1 MKLSYAGDVSVQT
14 CWEKLR
20 KEASAQLVDVRTR
33 VEWIFVGVPVLESLE
48 KQVIFS
54 EWQRFPDMRVNEE
67 FCDQVIAHLAR
78 NNADYDSSIFMI
90 CRSGVRSMAS
100 ADALTARGYKYVFNV
115 LGGFEGDTDENGH
128 RATREGWKFEQLPWR
143 Q

>member
-1 MKLSYAGDVSVQT
+1 MKLSYAGDVSVKT

-20 KEASAQLVDVRTR
+20 QEASAQLVDVRTS
-33 VEWIFVGVPVLESLE
+33 VEWIFVGVPVLASLKKE
-48 KQVIFS
+48 VIFS
-54 EWQRFPDMRVNEE
+54 EWQRFPDMQLNEG
-67 FCDQVIAHLAR
+67 FCDQVAAQLERKKA
-78 NNADYDSSIFMI
+78 NFDSSIFMI

-100 ADALTARGYKYVFNV
+100 ADALTARGFKYVFNV

-128 RATREGWKFEQLPWR
+128 RGTKEGWKFEQLPWR